1 MTAPIEVTVQNLSTG
16 VEVVRIYDSKNEAL
30 MKTNTFVV
38 QMMSKYNVDE
48 LFIRY
53 RAVKEN
59 KVVDLVEDLPF

>member
-16 VEVVRIYDSKNEAL
+16 VEVVRTYDSKSEAL
-30 MKTNTFVV
+30 MKTNTLIV

-53 RAVKEN
+53 RAVNEK
-59 KVVDLVEDLPF
+59 KVVDLIEYLPF

>member
-16 VEVVRIYDSKNEAL
+16 VEVVRTYDSKNDAL
-30 MKTNTFVV
+30 MKTNTLVV

-53 RAVKEN
+53 RSVSEH

>member
-16 VEVVRIYDSKNEAL
+16 VEVVRTYDSKNEAL
-30 MKTNTFVV
+30 MKTNTLVV
-38 QMMSKYNVDE
+38 QMMSKFNVDE

-53 RAVKEN
+53 RSVSEH